1 MGKYAMRKIW
11 RKYICPECGTTKYV
25 VFGTGPPR
33 CSGSNSPQDGDFHI
47 FSYEMELIQEENGK
61 RNDN

>member
-1 MGKYAMRKIW
+1 M
-11 RKYICPECGTTKYV
+11 CPECGTTKYV
-25 VFGTGPPR
+25 VLGTGPPR

-47 FSYEMELIQEENGK
+47 FTYEMELIQEENGK